1 MVSVMNRA
9 DRKSWSS
16 LSSRPFSPTEVST
29 RQQGRCGPSSLLAFL
44 LNKRNWYL
52 LVIIMVGRPPYPE
65 RSSLTSSASS
75 RRRVCDPVH
84 SLFLPAYMSVPS
96 VVSVSRS
103 SLVPKSLCLTHR
115 RVEPGSS
122 VCVTLVAGDGVL
134 TCSLAIVHHL
144 CRSLYRR
151 CYPIRLVEAQVW
163 VC

>member
-29 RQQGRCGPSSLLAFL
+29 RQQGRCGPSSLSAFL
-44 LNKRNWYL
+44 LNRRNWYL

-65 RSSLTSSASS
+65 RPLLTSSASS
-75 RRRVCDPVH
+75 RRRVCDPIH
-84 SLFLPAYMSVPS
+84 SLFLPTYMSVPS

-103 SLVPKSLCLTHR
+103 SLAPKSLCLTHR

-122 VCVTLVAGDGVL
+122 VCIKSCRWRCCTHLQSGSRAPPLPISVSP
-134 TCSLAIVHHL
+134 SLSFTP
-144 CRSLYRR
+144 C
-151 CYPIRLVEAQVW
+151 
-163 VC
+163 